1 MELDEALTA
10 IGEWGRYQTIEYFLI
25 TIPGTWFCVWPL
37 MAMVFLGGF
46 PDTFYCN
53 VPEGSSLNETIP
65 LVEDDDGELVYDS
78 CTMYVNS
85 SVDNSTTECTDGWY
99 YESEYF
105 VETIVTEWDLV
116 CDDAIV
122 SQFSQSIFM
131 AGVMIGAFL
140 AGYLSD
146 RFGRKKVYLISMW
159 SASVIG
165 ITVAFTQTMIGFT
178 ILRFFQGICV
188 QGIMV
193 SNFILATEMFPPRS
207 RVYAGY
213 GNTICW
219 ACGIVV
225 LAPIAYIF
233 RHWRALQL
241 AMSIPGLL
249 TFYYIWVVPESMRWL
264 ISMERIPKAEAIL
277 YKAAKFN
284 KKSLPENV
292 LSNSILDAKETRG
305 DGKCSNIYINSTY
318 VEGPREERLHRESF
332 KRVLTE
338 TTQLGAVTQEKT
350 LESDDRLR
358 NSGPEDTDAL
368 GIQEEDPHYT
378 MIDLC
383 KRPRLAISTSIMCF
397 SWFVTSMVYL
407 GISYN
412 TANVGTNVYAAFFWS
427 GVVEIPGYLIAM
439 FATIKWGHRIPSCL
453 LLILAGLACGM
464 TPFIPDETSDGT
476 DIQWLQTVFFLLGK
490 LAITGAYGVIWTW
503 APEIFPTLVRNL
515 GFGLTNFFASL
526 GGVVAPLTVYIGYNN
541 LSIVMASF
549 GVLSLIA
556 SVVVLFLPETKDR
569 PVPRTLD
576 EAEQNYRKTKKTKN
590 VDAEVL
596 GAVNHAYTSQDE
608 ILTKKEHENTGIQAH
623 DIIKSYQKSNI
634 NNLTFDKETQTI

>member
-292 LSNSILDAKETRG
+292 LSNSILDEKSDYTEKA
-305 DGKCSNIYINSTY
+305 SN
-318 VEGPREERLHRESF
+318 G
-332 KRVLTE
+332 
-338 TTQLGAVTQEKT
+338 
-350 LESDDRLR
+350 
-358 NSGPEDTDAL
+358 
-368 GIQEEDPHYT
+368 
-378 MIDLC
+378 
-383 KRPRLAISTSIMCF
+383 
-397 SWFVTSMVYL
+397 FVTSMVYL